1 MVNELLVNLANS
13 VLGTGKKTA
22 RGNYAYTCPYCN
34 HSKPKLEINFTT
46 NKKGLNPWN
55 CWVCNTKGSR
65 ISVLFKKVKA
75 DSSKFQE
82 LKSLVNSYD
91 YEDTTGVS
99 DKKLELPK
107 EYQKIIGNKDI
118 IARHAFSYLRAR
130 GITEDDIIKY
140 NIGYC
145 EYGTYAKMVIIPSY
159 DEYGNL
165 NYFTG
170 RSFEKEPY
178 VKYRN
183 PSWSRDIVP
192 FELFVNWDLPIIL
205 CEGPFDAIA
214 IKRNAI
220 PLLGKNIQRSL
231 MKKIVSSNV
240 EKIYLALDTDALNR
254 ALEFAET
261 FLDSGKRVYL
271 VELQDKDPSEMGFEN
286 FTKLV
291 QNAQSLNY
299 ENLFEKKLSL
309 I

>member
-1 MVNELLVNLANS
+1 
-13 VLGTGKKTA
+13 
-22 RGNYAYTCPYCN
+22 
-34 HSKPKLEINFTT
+34 
-46 NKKGLNPWN
+46 
-55 CWVCNTKGSR
+55 
-65 ISVLFKKVKA
+65 
-75 DSSKFQE
+75 
-82 LKSLVNSYD
+82 
-91 YEDTTGVS
+91 
-99 DKKLELPK
+99 
-107 EYQKIIGNKDI
+107 
-118 IARHAFSYLRAR
+118 
-130 GITEDDIIKY
+130 
-140 NIGYC
+140 
-145 EYGTYAKMVIIPSY
+145 MVIIPSY
-159 DEYGNL
+159 GEYGNL

-192 FELFVNWDLPIIL
+192 FELFINWDLPIIL